1 MQKYFSRCEKERIKE
16 RKKGLSGD
24 KLLFGKENEEKRK
37 MKKIATDQKK
47 ATEKERMTKKISID
61 EKKERKERALQQPNP
76 L

>member
-37 MKKIATDQKK
+37 MKKIATDQKR
-47 ATEKERMTKKISID
+47 ATEKERKKD
-61 EKKERKERALQQPNP
+61 EKDFN
-76 L
+76 